1 MIPPFVQNLCIYS
14 RLQPLTSFLAPVP
27 IDAKG
32 ERHHRDA
39 SRLQKGIG
47 VPADISSETVNTSLA
62 NKSALADVNVR
73 QNGMLFHRLFEFRHF
88 LYAAKNP
95 VERSADFAVGW
106 HPEKG
111 ARRQKSEDEIHPWI
125 QQVTLFSLCPP

>member
-1 MIPPFVQNLCIYS
+1 M
-14 RLQPLTSFLAPVP
+14 P

-39 SRLQKGIG
+39 SRLHKGNGI
-47 VPADISSETVNTSLA
+47 PADILSETVNTSLA

-95 VERSADFAVGW
+95 VERSADLALGW

-111 ARRQKSEDEIHPWI
+111 ARRQKNEDEIHPWI